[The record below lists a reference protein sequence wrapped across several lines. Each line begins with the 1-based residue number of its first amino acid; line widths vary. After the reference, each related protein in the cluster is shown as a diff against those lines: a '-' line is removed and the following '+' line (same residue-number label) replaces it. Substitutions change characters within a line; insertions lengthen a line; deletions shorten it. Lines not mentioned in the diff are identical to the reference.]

1 MVFVGDIHGCIDE
14 FDSLLEKVR
23 FDRQQDSL
31 VLVGDLVNKG
41 YDSISVVKRAMEL
54 GAHCV
59 LGNHDVV
66 LTNRYMVFTTEVSTR
81 MSRRTVRTP

>member
-41 YDSISVVKRAMEL
+41 YDSIAVVKRAMEL

-59 LGNHDVV
+59 LGNP
-66 LTNRYMVFTTEVSTR
+66 TTWC
-81 MSRRTVRTP
+81 